1 MEPARALESNQPDV
15 LVVQECNTM
24 LRLSVKCLAVHCSEC
39 APAQRLGGIV
49 LSKRMVHT
57 GVDAPK
63 AHRASV
69 RHILLVQRTAH
80 RRQNVA

>member
-1 MEPARALESNQPDV
+1 MEPAQALESNQLDV

-24 LRLSVKCLAVHCSEC
+24 LRLSVKCLAVHCSGY
-39 APAQRLGGIV
+39 APVQRMGGVV

-63 AHRASV
+63 AHCASV
-69 RHILLVQRTAH
+69 RHILFVQRTAH